1 MPPVVLDADALNLL
15 ASNPSLWNTSLL
27 SSQMKQIVITPHPA
41 EMARLCGI
49 TVQNVLRDLSGT
61 ALRFAQE
68 RGVTVVLKDAHTVI
82 ASPDGTIFLCTAGN
96 AGMATGGS
104 GDVLAGIIGS
114 LLVQNRHRL
123 GRDLTIAEV
132 AAAGVF
138 LHATAGDLASRDL
151 GEYGI
156 IPSDLID
163 RIPLV
168 CRDFSDTKTAIQL
181 A

>member
-1 MPPVVLDADALNLL
+1 
-15 ASNPSLWNTSLL
+15 
-27 SSQMKQIVITPHPA
+27 
-41 EMARLCGI
+41 
-49 TVQNVLRDLSGT
+49 
-61 ALRFAQE
+61 
-68 RGVTVVLKDAHTVI
+68 
-82 ASPDGTIFLCTAGN
+82 
-96 AGMATGGS
+96 MATGGS